1 MRIIAGELKGRR
13 LRAPTWPGLRPTS
26 DRLRETL
33 FAVLG
38 DRVSGATVLDGYAG
52 TGAVGLEAISR
63 GAASVTFVD
72 SDRRAAALIEENLVH
87 CGVVARGQIVRGSL
101 PGALD
106 RVPEPAAFDLIL
118 LDPPYGFD
126 DRPIGAILSTL
137 GRRTA
142 PGGMLAIERPRRCE
156 PLAAEAKGDSALVH
170 VRRVTAGDS
179 ALDLYRREGEEVA
192 GGGRR

>member
-38 DRVSGATVLDGYAG
+38 DRVAGATVLDGYAG

-72 SDRRAAALIEENLVH
+72 SDHRATALIEENLVH
-87 CGVVARGQIVRGSL
+87 CRVVSRAQIVRGSL

-106 RVPEPAAFDLIL
+106 SVTEPAAFDLVL

-126 DRPIGAILSTL
+126 DRSIGAILSTL
-137 GRRTA
+137 GQRTT
-142 PGGMLAIERPRRCE
+142 PGGMLVIERPRRRE
-156 PLAAEAKGDSALVH
+156 PLAAEARGDNALVH
-170 VRRVTAGDS
+170 ARRVTAGDS
-179 ALDLYRREGEEVA
+179 ALDLYRLEGGEVA
-192 GGGRR
+192 GCGRG